1 MHELRQVR
9 DIQTMAQSL
18 IAGKPSTEYFITFAR
33 YNRELKA
40 HLTKVLEPGFARDHL
55 TTIPDFE
62 ANAETKT
69 SRGVSIALAALG
81 AVGIAPAFL
90 VQSAQQK
97 EMLDVVRE
105 IQGKYASM
113 EFLMGNG

>member
-9 DIQTMAQSL
+9 DIQAMAQGL
-18 IAGKPSTEYFITFAR
+18 IAGKPTAEDFSTFSR
-33 YNRELKA
+33 YNQELKE
-40 HLTKVLEPGFARDHL
+40 HLAKVLEPGFARDHL
-55 TTIPDFE
+55 NSIPDLE
-62 ANAETKT
+62 ADVDTKV

-113 EFLMGNG
+113 EFLMGHG